1 MREDWTFSM
10 AQFSS
15 RGRDSSRGSRAQE
28 PELVE
33 KVISINRV
41 AKVVKGGKRLSF
53 GALVVLG
60 DAKGRVGYALGKAN
74 EVADAIRKGM
84 THARKSMMV
93 VPMRGSTITHEVIGH
108 HGAARVLLKPAA
120 PGTGIIAGGSV
131 RALCEASGVK
141 DILSKSLG
149 SNNALN
155 VIKATINGFEQL
167 RYPEEA
173 LQARRAIDL
182 VEQGAS

>member
-1 MREDWTFSM
+1 MRGPSQSQQQD
-10 AQFSS
+10 
-15 RGRDSSRGSRAQE
+15 
-28 PELVE
+28 PELIE

-53 GALVVLG
+53 GALVVMG
-60 DAKGRVGYALGKAN
+60 DGKGRVGYALGKAN

-84 THARKSMMV
+84 THARRHMMT
-93 VPMRGSTITHEVIGH
+93 VPMRGSTITHEIIGH
-108 HGAARVLLKPAA
+108 HGAASVLLKPAA

-131 RALCEASGVK
+131 RAVCEASGVK

-155 VIKATINGFEQL
+155 VIKATIEGFSRL
-167 RYPEEA
+167 RHPAEVLA
-173 LQARRAIDL
+173 ARRAVDL
-182 VEQGAS
+182 SEEGVT